1 MYRILKLKDTQA
13 GVLTLVFKISDAG
26 VFAGWGFE
34 AIGLR
39 QDSCGIAH
47 SSHTSARVRRL
58 GDGS

>member
-34 AIGLR
+34 AM
-39 QDSCGIAH
+39 
-47 SSHTSARVRRL
+47 
-58 GDGS
+58 